1 MSTPVAAALILKGMS
16 PGAALVLLMAGP
28 ATNMATI
35 TMVGGILGKRTLTI
49 YLLSI
54 VLCTLGLAFLTDLI
68 YSWLGI
74 SVAAVAGTAAGEL
87 IPAWLELAAAVILAV
102 LIIRVY
108 LLKISESNLIRTL
121 RSAEHKEENSA
132 GCSCADAQTGA
143 G

>member
-1 MSTPVAAALILKGMS
+1 
-16 PGAALVLLMAGP
+16 
-28 ATNMATI
+28 
-35 TMVGGILGKRTLTI
+35 
-49 YLLSI
+49 
-54 VLCTLGLAFLTDLI
+54 
-68 YSWLGI
+68 
-74 SVAAVAGTAAGEL
+74 
-87 IPAWLELAAAVILAV
+87 VILAV